1 MSAEVCTNCGLPVD
15 TDKAVRL
22 NNELLHVETC
32 FAAGLR
38 RVSTLARDLL
48 VQLSP
53 TMDPMVAY
61 RAGKQFTAT
70 IVAERRKTKAP
81 KQVAF
86 SAASFGRGKK

>member
-1 MSAEVCTNCGLPVD
+1 MSAEVCANCGLPVD

-22 NNELLHVETC
+22 NEQLLHVETC

-38 RVSTLARDLL
+38 RVASLVADLT